1 MPTAHIQV
9 VLEEQRVPKSL
20 ETALRRVGAAASFWS
35 LSDTLRLGLSASAD
49 AVVVVAPSGRPGSDD
64 RLRSLFDR
72 MADHPRAT
80 LVLQPEAHPRPRTS
94 HPPTLPVSFGAALDA
109 DELVVRLATM
119 IEMRDSLESLHGGRG
134 AERSPEPNVAQ
145 AYLKQMRLASQIQ
158 RELLPDVLPHYG
170 PISFS
175 AIYRPAEYV
184 SGDIYDIQALD
195 EEHVAIGL
203 ADVTGHGVPAALL
216 TVFLK
221 RALRG
226 RGRRDGG
233 DHLLHPDQVLDRL
246 NDEILEVNFSECSF
260 AALVYAVLNTQT
272 LQLKVARAGAPYPIL
287 RRADGA
293 LSLLRPAGMLIGV
306 LPEVA
311 FAVESVQ
318 LRPGD
323 GLLLYTDGLDRLILP
338 ARRLPS
344 PTEAPAAVSGVRP
357 RERGSGAGNVLRLQP
372 RSPHAGGN
380 DDSGLWEP
388 AEAATAVAVEPAG
401 IPKHAA
407 SGPHTQRQSGNGNG
421 DGTSTA
427 AERAVRPLCH
437 PDQNAGLATS
447 DATVPPDQI
456 ITQSAWYALL
466 REQGEQAALEHI
478 SFRHDLLRR
487 IGHPLDDVTVL
498 ALQVNS

>member
-9 VLEEQRVPKSL
+9 VLEDQCVPKSL

-49 AVVVVAPSGRPGSDD
+49 AVVVVAPSDRPGSDD

-80 LVLQPEAHPRPRTS
+80 LVLRPEAHPRPRTS

-109 DELVVRLATM
+109 DELAVRLATM
-119 IEMRDSLESLHGGRG
+119 IEMRDSLELLHGARG
-134 AERSPEPNVAQ
+134 ADRSQEPTVAQ

-175 AIYRPAEYV
+175 VIYRPAEYV
-184 SGDIYDIQALD
+184 SGDIYDIQTLD

-221 RALRG
+221 RAWRG

-246 NDEILEVNFSECSF
+246 NHEILEVNFSECSF
-260 AALVYAVLNTQT
+260 AALVYAVLNTRT
-272 LQLKVARAGAPYPIL
+272 LQLQVARAGAPYPTL
-287 RRADGA
+287 RRADGS
-293 LSLLRPAGMLIGV
+293 LRLLRPAGMLIGV
-306 LPEVA
+306 LPEAA

-323 GLLLYTDGLDRLILP
+323 SLLLYTDGLDRLILP
-338 ARRLPS
+338 ARRLPG
-344 PTEAPAAVSGVRP
+344 PTEAPAAVTGVRP
-357 RERGSGAGNVLRLQP
+357 REDGNGDRGVVRP
-372 RSPHAGGN
+372 RPRPRARGN

-401 IPKHAA
+401 VPQHAA
-407 SGPHTQRQSGNGNG
+407 SRPRAQPNSGNG
-421 DGTSTA
+421 DGSSTG
-427 AERAVRPLCH
+427 AERAARPPCH
-437 PDQNAGLATS
+437 PAQTAGLATS
-447 DATVPPDQI
+447 DTTVPPDQI

-487 IGHPLDDVTVL
+487 IGHPLDDLTVL

>member
-9 VLEEQRVPKSL
+9 VLEDQCVPKNL

-49 AVVVVAPSGRPGSDD
+49 AVVVVAPSDRPGSDD

-72 MADHPRAT
+72 MADRPRAT

-94 HPPTLPVSFGAALDA
+94 HPPTLPVSFGAALNA
-109 DELVVRLATM
+109 DELAVRLVTM

-134 AERSPEPNVAQ
+134 AERSREPTVAQ

-158 RELLPDVLPHYG
+158 RELLPDVLPQYG

-226 RGRRDGG
+226 RRDGS
-233 DHLLHPDQVLDRL
+233 DHLLHPDQVLNRL

-260 AALVYAVLNTQT
+260 VALVYAVLNTRT
-272 LQLKVARAGAPYPIL
+272 LQLQLARAGAPYPIL

-306 LPEVA
+306 LPEAA

-323 GLLLYTDGLDRLILP
+323 SLLLYTDGLDRLILP
-338 ARRLPS
+338 ARRLPGS
-344 PTEAPAAVSGVRP
+344 TEAPAAVTGVRP
-357 RERGSGAGNVLRLQP
+357 RKNGNGARNVLRLQP
-372 RSPHAGGN
+372 GSPRAGGN
-380 DDSGLWEP
+380 HDSGLWEP
-388 AEAATAVAVEPAG
+388 AEAATTVAVEPAG
-401 IPKHAA
+401 VPQHAA
-407 SGPHTQRQSGNGNG
+407 SRPRAQPNSGNG
-421 DGTSTA
+421 DGSSTG
-427 AERAVRPLCH
+427 AERAGRAGRPTAH
-437 PDQNAGLATS
+437 TAGLAS
-447 DATVPPDQI
+447 KLAAAARKHYDQPFDLQLEI
-456 ITQSAWYALL
+456 RIVQ
-466 REQGEQAALEHI
+466 RAAGGARGVR
-478 SFRHDLLRR
+478 SR
-487 IGHPLDDVTVL
+487 
-498 ALQVNS
+498 